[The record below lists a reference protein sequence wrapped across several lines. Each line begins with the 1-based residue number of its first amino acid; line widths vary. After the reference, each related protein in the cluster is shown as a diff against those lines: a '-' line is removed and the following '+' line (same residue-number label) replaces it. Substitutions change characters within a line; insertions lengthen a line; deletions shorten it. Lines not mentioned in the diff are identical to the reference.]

1 MQCTTKAIQHFRDVS
16 KQNEGSELAI
26 NSKENSA
33 FDYDKLYRPIS
44 NFRYHFET
52 ANSHA
57 TCILAVDVDK
67 CGSRILSTDETLP
80 VRGKIY

>member
-44 NFRYHFET
+44 NFGYHFET

-67 CGSRILSTDETLP
+67 CGSSILSTDETLP
-80 VRGKIY
+80 VSGKIY